1 MSVHS
6 FRGDRLR
13 VARELK
19 GLHQAELADK
29 LGVASKSIGRWEL
42 GQSEPRRAILERM
55 GEVLDRDIEWFY
67 GEDEEPAEPRSLPVS
82 GFIQELESASRLF
95 QLITATDNPLDHD
108 RALHD
113 RQLTELQ
120 QVSPKALRG
129 AREALALS
137 IADVARMSGLPSSRL
152 IDIEGSLGEP
162 IQPSEIM
169 ALRRALGV
177 RFEPMA
183 AAFSLLSLQP
193 TKDRRPARA
202 RLEESRRLWE
212 SEFKRT
218 PNKLDT
224 ILTRLDQLQKD
235 VDELKRKVDDR

>member
-67 GEDEEPAEPRSLPVS
+67 GEDDKPTEPRSLPIS

-113 RQLTELQ
+113 RQLSELRRT
-120 QVSPKALRG
+120 SPEALRW
-129 AREALALS
+129 ARDFLALS
-137 IADVARMSGLPSSRL
+137 VADVARMSGLMSSR
-152 IDIEGSLGEP
+152 IIEIEGSLGEP

-177 RFEPMA
+177 RFEPRP
-183 AAFSLLSLQP
+183 AAFSQLSLQP

-218 PNKLDT
+218 PNKLDS
-224 ILTRLDQLQKD
+224 ILARLDQLQKD
-235 VDELKRKVDDR
+235 VDELKRKRDEQ